1 MWPSDFQIYGP
12 RKKHLAGKRFAADGD
27 VKQAVASC
35 LQALDSDFFYGG
47 MQASKVRQMLDCHW

>member
-12 RKKHLAGKRFAADGD
+12 RKKHLAGKRFAADGG

-35 LQALDSDFFYGG
+35 LQTLDSDFFYGG
-47 MQASKVRQMLDCHW
+47 M